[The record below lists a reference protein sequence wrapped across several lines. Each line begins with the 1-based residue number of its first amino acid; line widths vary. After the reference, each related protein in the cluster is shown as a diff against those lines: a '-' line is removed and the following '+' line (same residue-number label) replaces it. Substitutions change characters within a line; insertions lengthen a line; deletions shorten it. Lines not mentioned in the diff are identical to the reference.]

1 MTQSEGIDAL
11 DNAPF
16 SGILLA
22 VTLLTAIGAF
32 TDSYNQFILTGST
45 FSLIQY
51 FKTVNAVSFSLALFF
66 IGSLIGALLW
76 GRVAD
81 VLGRRLV
88 FVIDLIVLAVF
99 ALLSGLIVTN
109 LYELYAFRFIM
120 GFAAGGDYPAALS
133 LLQEFAPKRLRGK
146 LDSVFWLLFLI
157 ASVVG
162 ALVGFA
168 MYKVYGVGEL
178 QWRITLASGA
188 IPAAVGVILRLVVP
202 ESPRWLALRGR
213 TDEAAAVV
221 SKMGKVSIQSDSIKL
236 TKSGLSDM
244 KLFFSKQYAMIAAG
258 LVFAV
263 FFVNFTPG
271 TLGTEAPIVLSAFG
285 FSKTYSL
292 IGSILFEYIPWVVS
306 GIAVI
311 AIGDRIS
318 RVHMFLIGSV
328 GMALVDFLVL
338 VARSNVYAL
347 AICIIAIS
355 FLDIFWF
362 NIAMSW
368 AGELYPTK
376 IRGLGSGY
384 GIFLNRT
391 NGALSVLIGPIL
403 LAAFHPTGLFT
414 LYGILG
420 LIGAVGG
427 YAFLGKRGK
436 TEGKSLETISA
447 S

>member
-1 MTQSEGIDAL
+1 MQGEGIGAL

-22 VTLLTAIGAF
+22 VTALTAIGAF
-32 TDSYNQFILTGST
+32 TDSYNQFTITGST
-45 FSLIQY
+45 FSLIEY
-51 FKTVNAVSFSLALFF
+51 FKTVNAVSVSLAVFF

-81 VLGRRLV
+81 ALGRRLV
-88 FVIDLIVLAVF
+88 FVIDLIILAVF
-99 ALLSGLIVTN
+99 ALLSGLATN

-133 LLQEFAPKRLRGK
+133 LLQEFAPKRLRGR
-146 LDSVFWLLFLI
+146 LDSLFWLLFLI
-157 ASVVG
+157 AAVVG

-168 MYKVYGVGEL
+168 TYKVYGVSEL

-188 IPAAVGVILRLVVP
+188 IPAAVGVILRLAVP
-202 ESPRWLALRGR
+202 ESPRWLAIKGK

-221 SKMGKVSIQSDSIKL
+221 RKVGKVSIQPDSIKL
-236 TKSGLSDM
+236 TKSGLSGL

-258 LVFAV
+258 LLFAI

-292 IGSILFEYIPWVVS
+292 LGTILFEYIPWVVS
-306 GIAVI
+306 GITVI

-328 GMALVDFLVL
+328 GMALFDFLVL

-347 AICIIAIS
+347 AICIIAIA

-368 AGELYPTK
+368 AGELYPTE

-391 NGALSVLIGPIL
+391 NGALSVFIAPIL

-427 YAFLGKRGK
+427 YALLGKRGR
-436 TEGKSLETISA
+436 TEGKSLEEISA